1 MQASVV
7 EADKLTLLTQYAGL
21 IDFSTINQLRHILN
35 NLAPAEIAHHIE
47 SAPPKVRRILWE
59 LVDDDLNGEVL
70 GELSEGLRDEFL
82 RDMDSTS
89 RSEERRVG
97 KECCSQCRSR
107 WSPYH

>member
-47 SAPPKVRRILWE
+47 SAPPKIRRILWE
-59 LVDDDLNGEVL
+59 LVTIEDLQTWRSSPGGYL
-70 GELSEGLRDEFL
+70 GAIGGGCNPSGA
-82 RDMDSTS
+82 
-89 RSEERRVG
+89 
-97 KECCSQCRSR
+97 
-107 WSPYH
+107 